1 MCFEICVHLVNLNSQ
16 DVGQYHYSRE
26 FPLASR
32 QSILP
37 LTFSNPQGKLP
48 SWCFLY
54 HKLASSF
61 LKLQINE
68 KVLYRAKGTIFYNV
82 LPFSSKFTHF
92 ACLSLQ
98 TNMGPLNIS
107 PLTVGTKSS
116 FIRVR
121 KRHRRRIK
129 GFFLPGSSVFRQ
141 APEASTA
148 SPVSSSCLTGSLS
161 SIRFLQCLRLPQ
173 FRLPQGTAASPSASP
188 TPAWAVL
195 QQGASNETSPC

>member
-16 DVGQYHYSRE
+16 DVGQYHYSRK
-26 FPLASR
+26 FPLASS

-37 LTFSNPQGKLP
+37 LTFSNPQGKLL

-54 HKLASSF
+54 HKLVSTF

-68 KVLYRAKGTIFYNV
+68 KVLYRTKGTIFYNV

-92 ACLSLQ
+92 ACLSLK

-121 KRHRRRIK
+121 KRHSRRKK
-129 GFFLPGSSVFRQ
+129 GFFLPSSSVLKQ

-161 SIRFLQCLRLPQ
+161 GIRFLQCLRLPQ
-173 FRLPQGTAASPSASP
+173 FQLLQCTAASPRASP